1 MSLNIGNESSKIKIY
16 KDEDGKYKT
25 YIKGRELKDNGNIED
40 IYMSKK
46 VQFKKDVNLKNR
58 TVIEVIKGWNSCYRI
73 KSDELNENGKP
84 KYKYFD
90 KYFISEFKILSK
102 SIFISDS
109 IGKSGIQSVPPI
121 FTGVVLNIPLL

>member
-25 YIKGRELKDNGNIED
+25 YVKGRELKDNGNIED

-46 VQFKKDVNLKNR
+46 VQFKKDVNLRNR

-90 KYFISEFKILSK
+90 KYFISEFKILEERVDEPVSSSK
-102 SIFISDS
+102 QKKDDFFIDDDDDDL
-109 IGKSGIQSVPPI
+109 P
-121 FTGVVLNIPLL
+121 F

>member
-25 YIKGRELKDNGNIED
+25 YVKGRELKDNGNIED

-90 KYFISEFKILSK
+90 KYFISEFKILEEGVDELVSSSK
-102 SIFISDS
+102 QKKDDFFINDDDDL
-109 IGKSGIQSVPPI
+109 P
-121 FTGVVLNIPLL
+121 F

>member
-25 YIKGRELKDNGNIED
+25 YVKGRELKDNGNIED

-90 KYFISEFKILSK
+90 KYFISEFKILEEGVDKPVSSSK
-102 SIFISDS
+102 QKKDDFFINDDDDL
-109 IGKSGIQSVPPI
+109 P
-121 FTGVVLNIPLL
+121 F